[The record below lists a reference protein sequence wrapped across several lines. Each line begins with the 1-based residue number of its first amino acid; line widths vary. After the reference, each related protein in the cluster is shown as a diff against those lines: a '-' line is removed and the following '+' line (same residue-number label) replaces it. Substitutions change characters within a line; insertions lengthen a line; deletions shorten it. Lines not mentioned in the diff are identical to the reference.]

1 MMQDDTAR
9 FSAASAQSDEEWL
22 LRLDEIGEE
31 TGYFQ
36 PLGPNHAAFFAD
48 EEPTLLVTFETV
60 QGIRGGADDQM
71 PYGYRLT
78 RGTGCSHLCLI
89 ADGET
94 WFRDTAVYAYFD
106 RLVDDAFFEDFDRVV
121 FFGVGMCG
129 YAAAAFS
136 VAAPGATVIALRP
149 IATLDPRVTGWDARH
164 ANRRRLNF
172 VDRYGYAPDMIDGA
186 AAVHVVYDPERA
198 LDAMHAALFT
208 KPFVTK
214 LRCTYQGARLE
225 RELDAMGVLP
235 QMLRLACSDGFDAA
249 AFARLYRARRE
260 SLSYL
265 LRLLARLEARNR
277 FDLVARVC
285 RWGLERHNSPR
296 LRRALENA
304 EAELAALRED
314 RPAPAPRGAV
324 PAPA

>member
-1 MMQDDTAR
+1 MQDEPAQ
-9 FSAASAQSDEEWL
+9 FSAADTQSDEEWM

-36 PLGPNHAAFFAD
+36 PLGARHAAFFAD

-71 PYGYRLT
+71 PYGYRVT
-78 RGTGCSHLCLI
+78 RGTGWSHLCII

-94 WFRDTAVYAYFD
+94 WFRDPAVYAYFD

-129 YAAAAFS
+129 YAAAAYS

-149 IATLDPRVTGWDARH
+149 LATLDPRVTGWDARH
-164 ANRRRLNF
+164 ANQRRLNF
-172 VDRYGYAPDMIDGA
+172 NDRYGYAPDMIDGA
-186 AAVHVVYDPERA
+186 DAVHVAYDPERA

-208 KPFVTK
+208 KSFVTK

-235 QMLRLACSDGFDAA
+235 QMLGLACEGAFDAA
-249 AFARLYRARRE
+249 AFARLYRARRG

-277 FDLVARVC
+277 FDLAARVC

-296 LRRALENA
+296 LRRALDRA
-304 EAELAALRED
+304 EAELAALHED
-314 RPAPAPRGAV
+314 RQTPATPAPT
-324 PAPA
+324 PA